1 MPPMDQ
7 PRCEEVVD
15 YDADGKL
22 VCYHHKER
30 VCSTCCLNYEFDHGF
45 DFGDNVFDRFAVP
58 VCLPHRRRICHE
70 CCCAFSCDTAMGIK
84 TPNSYSV
91 DAYGKLVC
99 AWHSRRVCHVCDIAL
114 IYGAPETNSLG
125 TRANGPPVR
134 PRLLEKWMLPERA
147 ASERSYSTK
156 ASFST
161 RDLPATRVSDPTKGF
176 VETREETPST
186 YSSPGYE
193 TPPVAKQ
200 AAVAE
205 PVSARGVAARLTREP
220 KLVQVNKREPP
231 PESVQTMDANEEHLF
246 SNSSRPRVSIP
257 AMTPIST
264 KNHTLVGESESH
276 MHSHHAKKP
285 ERLPGSFINAQPR
298 DLEPSLIE
306 SRTLKAATL
315 PSTLLNAPSRESTPE
330 CKEIPPWRDLL
341 NKIGSIPEF
350 QPGSKN
356 HTVLPVSDGPG
367 YDSWDADQ
375 SSGQASTP
383 PLKWPS
389 SNYCEQCE
397 VSWLCVREDYVTEH
411 PLHNSCK
418 PIGSKSD
425 FAMKARTLIVN
436 FSGLMPQGEKHKLGG
451 AGVFFGPSSVY
462 NRSEILSDWYTSPQ
476 SAMIEAARMAVQDV
490 RECILPRRD
499 ELIENRCQGEVVCQL
514 RDAKPFRLI
523 LVSDTRTIV
532 DMMTTDIKKWRYD
545 REEQV
550 YINRKGGT
558 IRNSLGIF
566 QLAREMELL
575 TETGVEI
582 QWHYT
587 KQEFNH
593 EAVQLAQDAVDR
605 ARLFDEADG
614 TSPDGQNKPASW
626 QVVTWA
632 D

>member
-1 MPPMDQ
+1 
-7 PRCEEVVD
+7 
-15 YDADGKL
+15 
-22 VCYHHKER
+22 
-30 VCSTCCLNYEFDHGF
+30 
-45 DFGDNVFDRFAVP
+45 
-58 VCLPHRRRICHE
+58 
-70 CCCAFSCDTAMGIK
+70 
-84 TPNSYSV
+84 
-91 DAYGKLVC
+91 
-99 AWHSRRVCHVCDIAL
+99 
-114 IYGAPETNSLG
+114 
-125 TRANGPPVR
+125 
-134 PRLLEKWMLPERA
+134 
-147 ASERSYSTK
+147 
-156 ASFST
+156 
-161 RDLPATRVSDPTKGF
+161 
-176 VETREETPST
+176 
-186 YSSPGYE
+186 
-193 TPPVAKQ
+193 
-200 AAVAE
+200 
-205 PVSARGVAARLTREP
+205 
-220 KLVQVNKREPP
+220 
-231 PESVQTMDANEEHLF
+231 
-246 SNSSRPRVSIP
+246 
-257 AMTPIST
+257 
-264 KNHTLVGESESH
+264 
-276 MHSHHAKKP
+276 
-285 ERLPGSFINAQPR
+285 
-298 DLEPSLIE
+298 
-306 SRTLKAATL
+306 
-315 PSTLLNAPSRESTPE
+315 
-330 CKEIPPWRDLL
+330 
-341 NKIGSIPEF
+341 
-350 QPGSKN
+350 
-356 HTVLPVSDGPG
+356 
-367 YDSWDADQ
+367 
-375 SSGQASTP
+375 
-383 PLKWPS
+383 
-389 SNYCEQCE
+389 
-397 VSWLCVREDYVTEH
+397 
-411 PLHNSCK
+411 
-418 PIGSKSD
+418 
-425 FAMKARTLIVN
+425 MKARTLIVN